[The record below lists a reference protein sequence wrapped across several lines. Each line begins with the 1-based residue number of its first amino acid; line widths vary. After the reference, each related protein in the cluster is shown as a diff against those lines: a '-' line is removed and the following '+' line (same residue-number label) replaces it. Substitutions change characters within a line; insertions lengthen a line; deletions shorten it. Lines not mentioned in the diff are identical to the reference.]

1 MIFRGVRD
9 LDALL
14 RIKTLL
20 LKGFAFSGQNSTI
33 AWIHGRPLP
42 QGMRYAYFIDMFWL
56 IGLLAVSS
64 GSLLIVINGLRK
76 APEAFEGE
84 HGLHILRRSLRGAGI
99 LRNRRP
105 SGEEARSSLQSPVSH
120 SP

>member
-1 MIFRGVRD
+1 
-9 LDALL
+9 
-14 RIKTLL
+14 
-20 LKGFAFSGQNSTI
+20 
-33 AWIHGRPLP
+33 
-42 QGMRYAYFIDMFWL
+42 MRYAYFIDMFWL
-56 IGLLAVSS
+56 IGLMAVSS

>member
-1 MIFRGVRD
+1 
-9 LDALL
+9 
-14 RIKTLL
+14 
-20 LKGFAFSGQNSTI
+20 
-33 AWIHGRPLP
+33 
-42 QGMRYAYFIDMFWL
+42 MRYAYFIDMFWL
-56 IGLLAVSS
+56 IGLMAVSS

-76 APEAFEGE
+76 APEAFEDE